1 MSLRFQSKVSE
12 LLSGDLS
19 VRPSR
24 PGGADGTAK
33 SRRAAGTDGL
43 HKIEVILDYVATAPT
58 VTVIVC
64 SVKSVEL
71 VGALNSI
78 HKSTEVPGVTATPSA
93 DPPA

>member
-1 MSLRFQSKVSE
+1 MSLRFQSQVSE
-12 LLSGDLS
+12 LLSDDLY
-19 VRPSR
+19 VRSSR
-24 PGGADGTAK
+24 PGSADGTAK

-43 HKIEVILDYVATAPT
+43 HRIEVILGYVATAPT

-71 VGALNSI
+71 VGAPNSI
-78 HKSTEVPGVTATPSA
+78 HKSTEEPGATATPSS

>member
-1 MSLRFQSKVSE
+1 MSLRFQSQVPE
-12 LLSGDLS
+12 LLSDYLS
-19 VRPSR
+19 VRSPR

-33 SRRAAGTDGL
+33 PRHAAGTNGL
-43 HKIEVILDYVATAPT
+43 HRIEVILSYEATAPT

-71 VGALNSI
+71 VGAPNSI
-78 HKSTEVPGVTATPSA
+78 HKSTEVLGATVTPSA